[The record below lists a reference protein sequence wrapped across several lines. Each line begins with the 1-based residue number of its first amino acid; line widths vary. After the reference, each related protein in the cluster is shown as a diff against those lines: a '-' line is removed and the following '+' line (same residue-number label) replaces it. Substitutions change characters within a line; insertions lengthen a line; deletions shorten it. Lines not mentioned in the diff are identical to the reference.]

1 MSLAYTM
8 RHLTVIHVGSYKFHA
23 LMKPPYKNTTQTSL
37 LFLSLS

>member
-23 LMKPPYKNTTQTSL
+23 FMKPPYKNTTQTSL